1 MLLHANVLMV
11 ILILVCFLVSAIEYK
26 CQSQQYP
33 TESAPCEVFFANLFA
48 IKMLPNRVLG
58 QLQKEEVLHFLRKKS
73 VWLHVASLHHAEPG
87 KGVAQPV
94 CLTFCSG
101 VSSLTRGERPAFA
114 HAKLQLVCLLS
125 GRWPLVAER
134 REGLFFPFLYFESCS
149 SALKCTS
156 FQSVALMC
164 VREMWSSC
172 VKCSAAPSR
181 MKTAFVAGR
190 TVAGVQ
196 GKEIQGERER
206 VTDASVH
213 QTEDRNSPFAWPHTQ
228 EHASPQSVLPLAVF
242 SFFCPLE
249 ITESAWSLTPVLF
262 EMEKEMTLSICA
274 YFPLLWITHAK
285 FTLFTPHFSLI
296 IHWFTAKWCV
306 PGLIRVALAEFF
318 HKSLVWDS
326 SESKRGS
333 TCCYFGILLQV
344 KIYF

>member
-33 TESAPCEVFFANLFA
+33 TESAPCEVFSANLVA

-114 HAKLQLVCLLS
+114 LTKLQLVCLLS

-134 REGLFFPFLYFESCS
+134 REGLFFPFLYFESRS

-213 QTEDRNSPFAWPHTQ
+213 QTEDRNPHGLMAHGLHGHTRRNMPPL
-228 EHASPQSVLPLAVF
+228 SLYSRLLFFLSSV
-242 SFFCPLE
+242 
-249 ITESAWSLTPVLF
+249 
-262 EMEKEMTLSICA
+262 
-274 YFPLLWITHAK
+274 
-285 FTLFTPHFSLI
+285 
-296 IHWFTAKWCV
+296 
-306 PGLIRVALAEFF
+306 R
-318 HKSLVWDS
+318 
-326 SESKRGS
+326 
-333 TCCYFGILLQV
+333 
-344 KIYF
+344 